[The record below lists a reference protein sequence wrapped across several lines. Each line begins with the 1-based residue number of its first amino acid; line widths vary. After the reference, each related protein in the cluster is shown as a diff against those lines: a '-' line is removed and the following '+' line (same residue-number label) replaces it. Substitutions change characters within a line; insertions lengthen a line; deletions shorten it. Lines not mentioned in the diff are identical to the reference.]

1 MSQTIEVAVY
11 EADPT
16 HMQVYPVS
24 PHLGVREA
32 YLGVRS
38 HVYQGQKAIQGRII
52 LASREF
58 FFAIPS
64 HLNLKE
70 LTGIETKS
78 IGEVAEGG
86 AMPVHAVVPR
96 TAQLDELE
104 GEYMSLVQAVLQ
116 GNLNDYMKKKNS
128 ETRKLTDEL
137 WGNVWRIQ
145 TEIQKERDGQRK
157 EINELQKQVEEMKRR
172 FQEAQ

>member
-24 PHLGVREA
+24 PHLGIDKACRK
-32 YLGVRS
+32 VRS

-58 FFAIPS
+58 FFVIPS

-70 LTGIETKS
+70 LTEIETKS

-86 AMPVHAVVPR
+86 ATPVHAIVPR

-104 GEYMSLVQAVLQ
+104 GEYMSLVQAALR
-116 GNLNDYMKKKNS
+116 GDLNDYMKKKDS

-137 WGNVWRIQ
+137 
-145 TEIQKERDGQRK
+145 
-157 EINELQKQVEEMKRR
+157 
-172 FQEAQ
+172 